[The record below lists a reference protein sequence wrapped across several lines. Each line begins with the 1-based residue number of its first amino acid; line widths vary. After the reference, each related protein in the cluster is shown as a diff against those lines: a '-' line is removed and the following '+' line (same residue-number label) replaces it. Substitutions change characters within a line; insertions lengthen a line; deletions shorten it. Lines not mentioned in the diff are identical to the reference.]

1 VYPSVD
7 GGLRPLRVDGS
18 WQEPETHEEQYNPS
32 QSARLPEET
41 RGDEP
46 AELDTIPIMLAKF
59 LPDARVRDDPANHA
73 GWDRL
78 SADILGPELKQVNV
92 MRCHP
97 NEVPE
102 CFLFDRSILHTQDIC
117 VLFCCK

>member
-1 VYPSVD
+1 VYRSVD

-32 QSARLPEET
+32 QSPRLPEET
-41 RGDEP
+41 QGDEP
-46 AELDTIPIMLAKF
+46 AELDTIPIMPAKF
-59 LPDARVRDDPANHA
+59 LRDATLRDDPANHA
-73 GWDRL
+73 DRDRL

-102 CFLFDRSILHTQDIC
+102 CFPFRTA
-117 VLFCCK
+117 

>member
-1 VYPSVD
+1 M
-7 GGLRPLRVDGS
+7 R
-18 WQEPETHEEQYNPS
+18 
-32 QSARLPEET
+32 A
-41 RGDEP
+41 
-46 AELDTIPIMLAKF
+46 
-59 LPDARVRDDPANHA
+59 DPANHA

-102 CFLFDRSILHTQDIC
+102 CFEAGEKHGGMKEFAARKFLGSGFVSIFR
-117 VLFCCK
+117 VAVPA